1 MKVFSLREFIHFI
14 QNRYKKREKKTSNKR
29 PKKNKSANQ
38 RNQDN
43 LGYGKDDNFVVE
55 QKLDQLN
62 EFKSRAFD
70 KRLNI
75 CDLQ

>member
-1 MKVFSLREFIHFI
+1 MQETWKEIS
-14 QNRYKKREKKTSNKR
+14 KKTSNKR